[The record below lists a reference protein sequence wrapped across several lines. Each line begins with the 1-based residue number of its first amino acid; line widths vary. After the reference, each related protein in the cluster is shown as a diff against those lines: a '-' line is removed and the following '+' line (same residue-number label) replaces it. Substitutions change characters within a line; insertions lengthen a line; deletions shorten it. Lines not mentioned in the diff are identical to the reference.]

1 MELTKK
7 AAVELLFKEGYEQK
21 EIAKILKL
29 SEATVSKYV
38 TQGGLRKK
46 RLDHSIKR
54 TTSEENALTALAHQ
68 TTVIRMISEKLG
80 EQLNA
85 NLTTEELGKLLI
97 PKGEID
103 AVQKLFTTVKGKELD
118 WSAIVRILREFS
130 MWLKEEDLELA
141 QEIIEPID
149 KYLNE
154 KRKSL

>member
-7 AAVELLFKEGYEQK
+7 AAVELLFKDGHEQK
-21 EIAKILKL
+21 QIAKILRL

-54 TTSEENALTALAHQ
+54 NTSEENALSALAHQ

-80 EQLNA
+80 ENLNE
-85 NLTTEELGKLLI
+85 NMTVKELGECLI

-118 WSAIVRILREFS
+118 WSAIVKILREFS
-130 MWLKEEDLELA
+130 VWLREEDLELA
-141 QEIIEPID
+141 QDILDPID

-154 KRKSL
+154 KRKSF

>member
-21 EIAKILKL
+21 QIAKMLKL

-38 TQGGLRKK
+38 TLGGLRKK

-54 TTSEENALTALAHQ
+54 NTSEENALSALSHQ

-80 EQLNA
+80 ADINDSM
-85 NLTTEELGKLLI
+85 TVEELGKCLI

-118 WSAIVRILREFS
+118 WSAIVKILREFS
-130 MWLKEEDLELA
+130 QWLKEEDLNLA
-141 QEIIEPID
+141 QDIIDPID

>member
-1 MELTKK
+1 MELTKE
-7 AAVELLFKEGYEQK
+7 AAIALLFKEGYEQK
-21 EIAKILKL
+21 DIARILRL
-29 SEATVSKYV
+29 SEATISKHV
-38 TQGGLRKK
+38 TKGDLRKK

-80 EQLNA
+80 EQLNDSL
-85 NLTTEELGKLLI
+85 NTEELGKLLI

-130 MWLKEEDLELA
+130 VWLKEENLVMA
-141 QEIIEPID
+141 QNIVEPID

>member
-21 EIAKILKL
+21 EIAKLVKL
-29 SEATVSKYV
+29 SEATISKYV
-38 TQGGLRKK
+38 TQGSLRKK

-54 TTSEENALTALAHQ
+54 QTSEENALSALTHQ

-80 EQLNA
+80 EQITENMTA
-85 NLTTEELGKLLI
+85 EELGKLLI

-118 WSAIVRILREFS
+118 WSAIVKILREFS
-130 MWLKEEDLELA
+130 QWLKEEDLQLA
-141 QEIIEPID
+141 QDIIEPID